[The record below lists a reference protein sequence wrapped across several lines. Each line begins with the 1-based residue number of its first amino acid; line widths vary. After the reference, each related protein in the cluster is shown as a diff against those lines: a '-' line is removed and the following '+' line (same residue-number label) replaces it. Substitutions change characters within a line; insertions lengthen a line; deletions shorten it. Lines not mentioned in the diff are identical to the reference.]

1 MYVIPVSEEQR
12 TIHGKPVPDEQTR
25 AWADEA
31 GYDLPAL
38 RTRRRGRPTAGDG
51 PGKPVTVRLDEQT
64 LTALRERAEREGLA
78 NESETIRAAVR
89 AWAHVA

>member
-1 MYVIPVSEEQR
+1 MSEEQR
-12 TIHGKPVPDEQTR
+12 TIHGEPVPDEQIQ
-25 AWADEA
+25 AWADEAEAEA

-38 RTRRRGRPTAGDG
+38 RKRRRGRPAVGDG

-64 LTALRERAEREGLA
+64 LTALRERAEQEGLA
-78 NESETIRAAVR
+78 NESEAIRAAVR